1 VRRAGERISV
11 TEGSAQRLPDGPETK
26 PSGPHA
32 TQFLALHQTQAMILG
47 QVQLIGSWIDQD
59 TGVALEP

>member
-1 VRRAGERISV
+1 MRCAGERVRV
-11 TEGSAQRLPDGPETK
+11 TGGSAQNLSDGPESIL
-26 PSGPHA
+26 SGQQA
-32 TQFLALHQTQAMILG
+32 TQLLALHQTQAMILG